1 MVTKINRDQAIT
13 KIKKDLIRTQL
24 ELISCQ
30 NRIRELVGHTEK
42 TLNMVEDLTSNFR
55 KEFS

>member
-1 MVTKINRDQAIT
+1 MNRDQAIT
-13 KIKKDLIRTQL
+13 EIKKDLIRTQL

-30 NRIRELVGHTEK
+30 NRMRELVGQTER
-42 TLNMVEDLTSNFR
+42 TLVMFEDLTSNFR